1 MDDNAISSNPIP
13 VSQQN
18 DPLTKNIF
26 DSMQEMLVKPED
38 NQPNVKGAGKMQ
50 KLFNNSNKPVQW
62 NNMFSRLSQN
72 KELHKFCKTATS
84 NKENKVTNTS
94 SFETV
99 HCNEENLNNTKSSEI
114 VPSETDNSVGSVN
127 KGSKENNT
135 VTFKETKLMFS
146 DDHENQERFKS
157 VTPISNSTD
166 NVSISECTQ
175 HSIED
180 ISCNSVPNPDSS
192 ENHNTSDE
200 GKSCTETRDEIVLNS
215 EFTEKE
221 NVNDL
226 KKSVIDNDCESNDLK
241 RSIINSD
248 YQRNDLKRSIIDSD
262 CEPKDLKRT
271 IIDSE
276 CEPNDLKRSVIK
288 SDCES
293 NDLKR
298 SIIDSDCEPSDSKRS
313 IIDSDCESVSDDM
326 PDSWVVKD
334 EIGASHPA
342 DMSKDWIGPNS
353 EWEQEN
359 EGNND
364 SDVNQMSMNDLVVL
378 DETSS
383 SDDGMNNISPQR
395 SKTSFNES
403 PPKSEQKLNFSQQNI
418 KSPLELNAIC
428 SNKGLDSYDPVD
440 NETLLTKSSL
450 PVPNSRSITAEK
462 SSTSKIDLESKNVS
476 NVSSANLNSSTE
488 SSLMITFSPIKDNLE
503 NFSELNNS
511 KKICPDS
518 EKSIINSETLKSSS
532 TRSSSKGTF
541 QDVRTSSPI
550 NMSIYSD
557 VSDGEPEEHTK
568 VKDDDA
574 LSLISSDES
583 FYSEGVDIVGDFFE
597 VDQYENASPVQTRS
611 PETSNAKPS
620 PMSSPESIFSKTS
633 HHSSSEQLEAV
644 DSKVEFIEEC
654 GKSILDNNA
663 EVLNMEVSMDF
674 RNKDRRSSLDS
685 LHTID
690 SLHTVSD
697 CSDNEKDVYDRPVGS
712 SSVPENVLSSSES
725 PSRALKVTTADTV
738 SPTTSKIDINSDL
751 SNSGPKL
758 TKSGVIAGFTT
769 DNVIPNNCKTKNLRP
784 PTPLLD
790 EEIEGDFGAPSV
802 NELMSGRGHE
812 DLVTSSSLDQ
822 NVTVRSSTPLLDEI
836 NESERTIN
844 QSTKQGSMLY
854 STAQSTKQM
863 DNIVVT
869 HNPFPI
875 ETNATGRSSTPV
887 LDEKNELNITN
898 GETNELISPQN
909 PASLTVDTEKNK
921 DKEYS
926 PELQSVDPSILSQS
940 SNVEI
945 NIKTCECDIGINND
959 EKEASDQKFMSQSG
973 APDEYVTQFKNSTK
987 DQNQVTQRN
996 PSRTNLEHVSL
1007 PHISH
1012 ISSEVKENDSSCSLD
1027 VIGPEKNIAASKR
1040 CRPIVIDFQNA
1051 MVKIKS
1057 SSQFNHEGL
1066 HQTSDLAATS
1076 SSIQEKG
1083 LSVSQISYPGLDLQ
1097 DFPIGNSFSNFSES
1111 ASKSLLRDDSQ
1122 QDPNQFNDQDD
1133 SLPPLQIDESKNEY
1147 LATSQKSDDIIMGFY
1162 PNLFGNS
1169 RNTCIGRNSEI
1180 QEPNKLLENKQET
1193 TSSPKSC
1200 RKISGT
1206 LPKNKNEKNTLPN
1219 SKKKTSPNSKKKT
1232 SLKIKPGRIEKCPGY
1247 SVSHA
1252 NYEKAMEHYYSQSDQ
1267 PLYIEKYQ
1275 SYNNNADA
1283 RKIDP
1288 KLQPILN
1295 HTAQVPSLPA
1305 VEKKKNYQRGFMVG
1319 RMNGAFICLKC
1330 KCKFYDRKNFRWHLW
1345 HHVHQNADRCPSCNS
1360 TDPLSPCETTE
1371 GLLNFI
1377 SNMENKEAFF
1387 VTPKQYLR
1395 GEVNIAEKQ
1404 HSPGIAIDS
1413 HCSKH
1418 LSRESEKKHTNNANT
1433 NEKGPQA
1440 DDTAEKAD
1448 IGHSLLPI
1456 KILNTFSMS
1465 TGEFLPTD
1473 DSKLTNDHSTN
1484 RQEDTSTAYNSN
1496 SAGHSAPTNKHNLKD
1511 SSTKQTSGYFFKCS
1525 VCHKS
1530 YLHEKEL
1537 EDHLFSTHDSTTCFK
1552 CVYCGFETFDKL
1564 DYASHYAI
1572 HINSIGF
1579 DCLYPGCNVK
1589 SDILDHHLKH
1599 LSCHK
1604 NWKPS
1609 CSRCQL
1615 NFDKIHLLSEHYEQ
1629 NMVSLFAC
1637 AYCDA
1642 KAIERGTFLEHV
1654 TKDHALVGLNVRVT
1668 NLLVCNISSNVNKLG
1683 QNNSPLVQPSTVG
1696 NKTNKD
1702 HLHSN
1707 KPANSDLSFST
1718 FLCQKCSFV
1727 CNDKKVFLVHKKI
1740 HIAPQDLSET
1750 MPFTCPCCPT
1760 SFSILTEL
1768 MFHLEYHDKD
1778 LQFSLY
1784 QCPEDGFITND
1795 RQKGKMH
1802 LSQINHTNVELYQIK
1817 TYHHESKIYCC
1828 SFCGIKVKEKS
1839 IFIQHLSIHGRPG
1852 EEEAEVLKEAEDDE
1866 NFGKKFVSNIHQLN
1880 FKTPGS
1886 SLVNG
1891 GSLSKET
1898 QSSIATPKKLFKSPK
1913 DCEIEQDINETF
1925 TYENNVPYVTK
1936 LYNLVIKSTP
1946 SYKNCSRALDQKL
1959 KILYSH
1965 QSGFFVC
1972 AICNE
1977 KYRVKNLL
1985 FNHIIEHLGIL
1996 YRCYTCGIS
2005 NKTYDNAICH
2015 ALKFHQTERNSVVYS
2030 ESLAEKVH
2038 KLADS
2043 FPSTIVLNTARTEV
2057 SNHVTHQ
2064 TQEKSFTANRN
2075 KTKVFTR
2082 LKVMESKHP
2091 NSEITTN
2098 CTSDLETTPPTH
2110 PPAEISDEE
2119 LRFLAEEDTV
2129 KAFSCLIRRGIEC
2142 SWCKMCGKAFSQTLP
2157 GKTQLYHHL
2166 LTKHLKYKP
2175 HSCFH
2180 CPFSAYS
2187 AKVLTN
2193 HIKTMHVGINIISFT
2208 VRNIVEDV
2216 IDLIKESGLDID
2228 FSELLEHCDSDS
2240 VPGSSVDTS
2249 STISASYSCEMC
2261 SATFDCPFKILRHKK
2276 TAHSE
2281 VVKNT
2286 ARKST
2291 APSSSTVRN
2300 LLHHKSAQI
2309 RLPGYTARKSTS
2321 ARPLGNTARKSTIQN
2336 RRQITPGNTPDPE
2349 KKLFKCPKCDYITE
2363 KRHRAMLYHFNKKHS
2378 FECFIQCY
2386 YCQAKFTNKDL
2397 WLKHSSL
2404 IHSGQEMQFKTLPIE
2419 DYFIPWSTS
2428 DNHQVEQLTQQNK
2441 PEERP
2446 QSVESSSLKSLVPH
2460 LVCVFCNLKEIKE
2473 EYMRYH
2479 LYIHLDYKPFKC
2491 KLCKKSYSD
2500 PFRQKQH
2507 ICLEHASQQD
2517 KAYTETIELYED
2529 KVEELLSDC
2538 KRSVQNDLDYI
2549 PWNLDDVLNTL
2560 SDSFTES
2567 KEEDSS
2573 DFQTKD
2579 TLCSNQDYHDETLQK
2594 LQQISPRKILGSYD
2608 KEDQPQ
2614 NHADDVH
2621 GQETDKSKIIK
2632 FSSKR
2637 KTISLSDYTF
2647 QNSNSSGPLLKKIK
2661 MSPGGVDSLNSSLN
2675 KPVAKS
2681 KPLNKTKSS
2690 SAVSLQSLGSSS
2702 SSSSLG
2708 IKRSPVEEPSSKSK
2722 WKKHKSSNSGEFDN
2736 HNIMCYYCSYSSEAV
2751 SHVISHTQQQHV
2763 GRNWVALLWIDK
2775 ITGGTYD
2782 HEGNIFSNGFDS
2794 DVVIEERF
2802 LCGLCNFRAKDMVKI
2817 LEHEDT
2823 EHEDIVGSSLVE
2835 LKTIIACS
2843 GSRRHRTAASSNL
2856 SKTVNKPDK
2865 PKKPH
2870 KPQPITE
2877 FKKSPGKSKPVS
2889 NGMTYNCSVCS
2900 VLSTSEYQFRRHLAT
2915 HSNFCCLVPDLS
2927 QNPQLKCW
2935 NCSFRATSIENF
2947 TRHLTKQVAI
2957 IKYECGHCGYRAG
2970 SPRAVKI
2977 HNRSKHSEK
2986 EPNIWEVSDETP
2998 SCANNKNL
3006 SLIVDLEPHVR
3017 LEDFQNMTQTRFEY
3031 LLQRR
3036 PQKIL
3041 H

>member
-1 MDDNAISSNPIP
+1 MDDNAISSNTIP
-13 VSQQN
+13 DSQQN
-18 DPLTKNIF
+18 DALSKNIF

-38 NQPNVKGAGKMQ
+38 NHPDVKGTGKRK
-50 KLFNNSNKPVQW
+50 KLFYNSNKPVQW
-62 NNMFSRLSQN
+62 NTMFSRLSQN

-84 NKENKVTNTS
+84 NKENKIKNKS
-94 SFETV
+94 LFETV
-99 HCNEENLNNTKSSEI
+99 HCNEKNLNNTKSNGI
-114 VPSETDNSVGSVN
+114 VPNETDNYVGSVN
-127 KGSKENNT
+127 TSSKENNS
-135 VTFKETKLMFS
+135 VTIQETKQTFS
-146 DDHENQERFKS
+146 DDHENQRIFKP
-157 VTPISNSTD
+157 VTPIINSTD
-166 NVSISECTQ
+166 NVNISEHTQ
-175 HSIED
+175 HSVED
-180 ISCNSVPNPDSS
+180 ISCDSVTDPDSS
-192 ENHNTSDE
+192 ENYNTSDE
-200 GKSCTETRDEIVLNS
+200 RKSCTETHDEIVSNS
-215 EFTEKE
+215 EYTEKF

-226 KKSVIDNDCESNDLK
+226 KKSVIDNDCKSNDLRMSIINSECEPSDLERSTIDGDYQHNNLK
-241 RSIINSD
+241 RSIIHKES
-248 YQRNDLKRSIIDSD
+248 
-262 CEPKDLKRT
+262 
-271 IIDSE
+271 
-276 CEPNDLKRSVIK
+276 EPNDLKRSIVN
-288 SDCES
+288 SDCEA

-298 SIIDSDCEPSDSKRS
+298 NIIDSDCEPSDFKRS
-313 IIDSDCESVSDDM
+313 IIDSDCESISDDM

-334 EIGASHPA
+334 EIGAGYTA
-342 DMSKDWIGPNS
+342 DTSKESIGPNS
-353 EWEQEN
+353 ECE
-359 EGNND
+359 

-383 SDDGMNNISPQR
+383 SGDEMNNISPQR

-403 PPKSEQKLNFSQQNI
+403 PQKSGQKLKFPQQNI
-418 KSPLELNAIC
+418 KRPLELNAMC
-428 SNKGLDSYDPVD
+428 VNKGLDSYDPVD
-440 NETLLTKSSL
+440 NETLTKSPL
-450 PVPNSRSITAEK
+450 PVPNGTTSEK
-462 SSTSKIDLESKNVS
+462 FSSSKIDLVSKKVS
-476 NVSSANLNSSTE
+476 DVSSANRNSSSE
-488 SSLMITFSPIKDNLE
+488 SSLVMTFSTIKGNQKNL
-503 NFSELNNS
+503 SELNNS
-511 KKICPDS
+511 KNICPDS
-518 EKSIINSETLKSSS
+518 EKSMIHSETLRLSSPI
-532 TRSSSKGTF
+532 SSLRGSF

-550 NMSIYSD
+550 NNMSIYSD
-557 VSDGEPEEHTK
+557 VSDGEPEDYTT

-597 VDQYENASPVQTRS
+597 LDQYENASPVQTRS
-611 PETSNAKPS
+611 PEMSNTKPS
-620 PMSSPESIFSKTS
+620 PMSSPESILSKTS
-633 HHSSSEQLEAV
+633 HHSRIEQPEAV
-644 DSKVEFIEEC
+644 DSKMEFIEEC
-654 GKSILDNNA
+654 GKSILDNNS
-663 EVLNMEVSMDF
+663 EISNTDVSMDF
-674 RNKDRRSSLDS
+674 LKKDRRRSSSDS
-685 LHTID
+685 LQTID

-697 CSDNEKDVYDRPVGS
+697 CSDNEKDVYDRPEGS
-712 SSVPENVLSSSES
+712 SPVPESVLSSSET
-725 PSRALKVTTADTV
+725 PSRISKATTADTV
-738 SPTTSKIDINSDL
+738 STTTSKIDINSDL
-751 SNSGPKL
+751 SNSGQKL
-758 TKSGVIAGFTT
+758 PKSGEITSST
-769 DNVIPNNCKTKNLRP
+769 IDNVTPNNGKTKNFRP

-790 EEIEGDFGAPSV
+790 EKIEEDFSAPSV
-802 NELMSGRGHE
+802 DELMSESGHQ
-812 DLVTSSSLDQ
+812 DLVTSNSLDGDQ
-822 NVTVRSSTPLLDEI
+822 NVTVRSSTPLLDER
-836 NESERTIN
+836 NESESNAEIN
-844 QSTKQGSMLY
+844 QSAKQGSMLY
-854 STAQSTKQM
+854 STVLSTKEM
-863 DNIVVT
+863 VVT
-869 HNPFPI
+869 QIPFII
-875 ETNATGRSSTPV
+875 ETNETGRSSTPV

-898 GETNELISPQN
+898 KTNQSLSPQK
-909 PASLTVDTEKNK
+909 PAAIIVDTEKNIDEEHSQK
-921 DKEYS
+921 
-926 PELQSVDPSILSQS
+926 LQSVDTPILSQS

-945 NIKTCECDIGINND
+945 NIKTCECDMGFNKNG
-959 EKEASDQKFMSQSG
+959 KEASDQKLISQSG
-973 APDEYVTQFKNSTK
+973 ASEEYVKQFKNPTT
-987 DQNQVTQRN
+987 DQNQVPQRN

-1007 PHISH
+1007 PHINYV
-1012 ISSEVKENDSSCSLD
+1012 SSEVKENDSSCSQD
-1027 VIGPEKNIAASKR
+1027 VIVLDKNNTVTKR
-1040 CRPIVIDFQNA
+1040 CRPIVVDFQNA
-1051 MVKIKS
+1051 MMKIKNS
-1057 SSQFNHEGL
+1057 STLNHEGL

-1076 SSIQEKG
+1076 SSVQEKG
-1083 LSVSQISYPGLDLQ
+1083 LSVFQV
-1097 DFPIGNSFSNFSES
+1097 SNFSEVKKS
-1111 ASKSLLRDDSQ
+1111 TSESLLRDDSQ
-1122 QDPNQFNDQDD
+1122 QDPNQ
-1133 SLPPLQIDESKNEY
+1133 IEY
-1147 LATSQKSDDIIMGFY
+1147 LTTSQKSDDIIMGYY

-1169 RNTCIGRNSEI
+1169 QNICISLNSEI
-1180 QEPNKLLENKQET
+1180 QESNEFSENKQKT

-1206 LPKNKNEKNTLPN
+1206 SPQKKNEKNSLPY
-1219 SKKKTSPNSKKKT
+1219 SKKKTSP
-1232 SLKIKPGRIEKCPGY
+1232 KIKPGRIEKSPGY

-1252 NYEKAMEHYYSQSDQ
+1252 NYEKAMEHYYSQPDQ

-1275 SYNNNADA
+1275 SSNNNAGVT
-1283 RKIDP
+1283 KINP
-1288 KLQPILN
+1288 KLRAILN
-1295 HTAQVPSLPA
+1295 ETTRAPSLPA
-1305 VEKKKNYQRGFMVG
+1305 VEKKKNYQGGFMVG

-1345 HHVHQNADRCPSCNS
+1345 HHVHRNADRCPSCDS

-1387 VTPKQYLR
+1387 VTPKQYLK
-1395 GEVNIAEKQ
+1395 GKVNKAEIQ
-1404 HSPGIAIDS
+1404 HSPRITTDS

-1418 LSRESEKKHTNNANT
+1418 LTRESEKKHTNDANT
-1433 NEKGPQA
+1433 NEKGLQA
-1440 DDTAEKAD
+1440 DDTTEKAD

-1465 TGEFLPTD
+1465 TGEFLPSD
-1473 DSKLTNDHSTN
+1473 DSRLTIDHNTN
-1484 RQEDTSTAYNSN
+1484 RQEDTSSAAVDLSN
-1496 SAGHSAPTNKHNLKD
+1496 SAGYSTTTTKRNLKD
-1511 SSTKQTSGYFFKCS
+1511 SSTIQTSGGFFKCS

-1530 YLHEKEL
+1530 YLHEKLL
-1537 EDHLFSTHDSTTCFK
+1537 EDHLFAAHDSTTCFK

-1572 HINSIGF
+1572 HIKSIGF
-1579 DCLYPGCNVK
+1579 DCLYPGCNDR

-1609 CSRCQL
+1609 CCRCHL
-1615 NFDKIHLLSEHYEQ
+1615 SFDKIHLLSEHYEQ

-1642 KAIERGTFLEHV
+1642 KAIERSTFLEHV

-1683 QNNSPLVQPSTVG
+1683 QKLGQNNSPLVQPSTVG
-1696 NKTNKD
+1696 NKTDKD
-1702 HLHSN
+1702 HIHSN
-1707 KPANSDLSFST
+1707 KPPNSNLSFST

-1740 HIAPQDLSET
+1740 HIAPQDLSVT

-1760 SFSILTEL
+1760 SFRILTDL
-1768 MFHLEYHDKD
+1768 MFHLGYHDKD

-1795 RQKGKMH
+1795 RQKGKIH

-1817 TYHHESKIYCC
+1817 TYHHESQIYHC

-1839 IFIQHLSIHGRPG
+1839 IFIQHLSIHGRLG
-1852 EEEAEVLKEAEDDE
+1852 EEKAEVLKEAEDDE
-1866 NFGKKFVSNIHQLN
+1866 NIGKKFVSNIHQLN
-1880 FKTPGS
+1880 FKTTGS
-1886 SLVNG
+1886 SDVKDF
-1891 GSLSKET
+1891 SLSKET
-1898 QSSIATPKKLFKSPK
+1898 QSSIATTKKHFKSQK
-1913 DCEIEQDINETF
+1913 DYEIELDINETF
-1925 TYENNVPYVTK
+1925 TYENNIPYVTK

-1946 SYKNCSRALDQKL
+1946 SYKNCAQALDQKL

-1985 FNHIIEHLGIL
+1985 FNHLVEHLGIL
-1996 YRCYTCGIS
+1996 YRCYKCGIF

-2038 KLADS
+2038 KLAEA
-2043 FPSTIVLNTARTEV
+2043 FPSTTLLNTTKAEV
-2057 SNHVTHQ
+2057 SNHVTQ
-2064 TQEKSFTANRN
+2064 QPQEKSFTANRN

-2082 LKVMESKHP
+2082 LKVMESNS
-2091 NSEITTN
+2091 NSEKTTN
-2098 CTSDLETTPPTH
+2098 CTSELETTAPTQ
-2110 PPAEISDEE
+2110 PPAEINDEE
-2119 LRFLAEEDTV
+2119 LCFLAEEDTV
-2129 KAFSCLIRRGIEC
+2129 KAFSCLIRKGIEC
-2142 SWCKMCGKAFSQTLP
+2142 SWCKMCGKAFSLTLP
-2157 GKTQLYHHL
+2157 GKNQLYHHL
-2166 LTKHLKYKP
+2166 LTIHLKYKP
-2175 HSCFH
+2175 HNCFH

-2193 HIKTMHVGINIISFT
+2193 HIKTMHVGINILSFT
-2208 VRNIVEDV
+2208 VRNIVEYV

-2228 FSELLEHCDSDS
+2228 FSELLEHRDSDC
-2240 VPGSSVDTS
+2240 VPRSSVDAS

-2276 TAHSE
+2276 TSHSG

-2286 ARKST
+2286 ARKSA
-2291 APSSSTVRN
+2291 APSTGTIRN
-2300 LLHHKSAQI
+2300 LQPHKSGQI

-2321 ARPLGNTARKSTIQN
+2321 AQPLRNTAHKTTIKNKRPITHGNT
-2336 RRQITPGNTPDPE
+2336 PE

-2363 KRHRAMLYHFNKKHS
+2363 KRHRAMLYHFSKKHS
-2378 FECFIQCY
+2378 FECFIQCC

-2419 DYFIPWSTS
+2419 NYFIPWNTS
-2428 DNHQVEQLTQQNK
+2428 DNHQVEQFTQQNK
-2441 PEERP
+2441 PEEQP
-2446 QSVESSSLKSLVPH
+2446 QSVETSGLRCLLPH
-2460 LVCVFCNLKEIKE
+2460 LVCVFCNLEEIKE

-2500 PFRQKQH
+2500 PFQQKQH
-2507 ICLEHASQQD
+2507 MCLEHASKQD

-2538 KRSVQNDLDYI
+2538 KKSVQNEIDYI
-2549 PWNLDDVLNTL
+2549 PWNLHDVLNTL

-2567 KEEDSS
+2567 KEADSS
-2573 DFQTKD
+2573 DFQTED

-2594 LQQISPRKILGSYD
+2594 LQQISPRKILGFYD
-2608 KEDQPQ
+2608 KEDQSPIRPFR

-2621 GQETDKSKIIK
+2621 DQETDKSKTIK

-2637 KTISLSDYTF
+2637 KTISLSDYSS
-2647 QNSNSSGPLLKKIK
+2647 QNSDSSGPLLKKIK
-2661 MSPGGVDSLNSSLN
+2661 LSPGGFDSVSN
-2675 KPVAKS
+2675 KSGAKS

-2690 SAVSLQSLGSSS
+2690 SAISLESLGNSS

-2708 IKRSPVEEPSSKSK
+2708 IKRSPGEESSSKSK

-2782 HEGNIFSNGFDS
+2782 HDGNIFSNGFDS

-2802 LCGLCNFRAKDMVKI
+2802 LCGLCNFRSKDMVKV

-2823 EHEDIVGSSLVE
+2823 EHENIVGSSLVE
-2835 LKTIIACS
+2835 LKTIIACT
-2843 GSRRHRTAASSNL
+2843 GSRRHRSANSSNL
-2856 SKTVNKPDK
+2856 SNTVNKPDK
-2865 PKKPH
+2865 QNKPD
-2870 KPQPITE
+2870 QLITE
-2877 FKKSPGKSKPVS
+2877 IKKSPGKSKPVS
-2889 NGMTYNCSVCS
+2889 NGMTYTCSVCS

-2998 SCANNKNL
+2998 SCANNKNF

-3017 LEDFQNMTQTRFEY
+3017 LEDFQNMTQARFDY
-3031 LLQRR
+3031 LLQKR
-3036 PQKIL
+3036 PQKII